1 MLTNLEEY
9 NRVKCAQYWPGAGDS
24 NYVVS
29 PHCLIN
35 VGFCTEKRYS
45 DYIVRDLTMT
55 VRTQKAGEDKATTGP
70 VTNTILCFCKYRI
83 KDMDVS
89 LTFCLCPHG
98 TMIFPGP
105 LRPNQW
111 AYFKPHGVI

>member
-55 VRTQKAGEDKATTGP
+55 VRTQKAGEDKATTGR
-70 VTNTILCFCKYRI
+70 VTNTILSCSFLQSKI
-83 KDMDVS
+83 S
-89 LTFCLCPHG
+89 LEKF
-98 TMIFPGP
+98 IFFTSDG
-105 LRPNQW
+105 
-111 AYFKPHGVI
+111 